1 MFNEK
6 RVIQGWCDAPLTS
19 EGEEQAERIGRYFAR
34 EGIAFD
40 HAYTSTLTRTQQTI
54 ERIVD
59 MPYERVE
66 GLREWGF
73 GVFEG
78 ERVQTMFNEKRVIQG
93 WCDAP
98 LTSEGEEQAERIGRY
113 FAREG
118 IAFDHAYT
126 STLTRTQQTIER
138 IVDMPYER
146 VEGLR
151 EWGFG
156 VFEGERVDLMPPF
169 PWGNFYVPF
178 GGEGQMAVRTRV
190 SDALAR
196 IMEQPGHERVLV
208 VSHGSACREFLT
220 KWVPDGGFG
229 RPRERCPGTDYGAT
243 WA

>member
-1 MFNEK
+1 MSGDLYLVRHGQTMFNEK

-19 EGEEQAERIGRYFAR
+19 EGEGQAERIGRYFAR

-66 GLREWGF
+66 DLREWGF
-73 GVFEG
+73 G
-78 ERVQTMFNEKRVIQG
+78 
-93 WCDAP
+93 A
-98 LTSEGEEQAERIGRY
+98 
-113 FAREG
+113 
-118 IAFDHAYT
+118 
-126 STLTRTQQTIER
+126 
-138 IVDMPYER
+138 
-146 VEGLR
+146 
-151 EWGFG
+151 
-156 VFEGERVDLMPPF
+156 FEGERVDLMPPF

-178 GGEGQMAVRTRV
+178 GGEGQMAVRARV

-229 RPRERCPGTDYGAT
+229 CGKVPGSCSVMHFGFDKGVFELVEIIEQDKLRDLLGE
-243 WA
+243 